1 MDSLRA
7 AFLSVLMI
15 AASAVG
21 VIVTAGPAPAASPSS
36 YLDPSFGQDGLTQAP
51 APIVDVPIEVDVVDS
66 ASMADGRVVVAG
78 TYEPGGCANRKWWV
92 GRFTDDGVPDATFG
106 GGTGAVLFAPPGLSA
121 CNTQFTQA
129 FQLYSV
135 AVQSTGKIV
144 LGGSPNLALRR
155 LDVDGSIDSAFVAS
169 GFSNS
174 ASGSCFSDRSPG
186 GGYARDLVI
195 DSSDRIIVAGSRARN
210 VGSGIPGCTSGR
222 YAQGAAI
229 IRFAADGNPGTE
241 LAAPWGTGTSQHY
254 ATSVALLADETP
266 VAVAGTSLYW
276 LGSLQLTVN
285 DAYDAVSS
293 VDNDVIGLDVDSQDR
308 VLLGTLAG
316 DYYTLALRRF
326 SAGTVDASF
335 GTDGLTSSTA
345 AGRAA
350 GLEVDSSDR
359 TVVFGTG
366 ASRVDNSQF
375 NDLRLA
381 RFTAAGALDPSFGDG
396 GARTDRPVR
405 NFAPSS
411 SAASALAVNAD
422 GSIAVVGTD
431 GSDTLVFGRYSSSGV
446 PDPALSTD
454 GFTFTVNPTT
464 LPTELLHQLS
474 DLQTSPSG
482 ATFGTLGASI
492 VKFAPDGVR
501 DSSFGDGGI
510 VTPPPGMD
518 FFAAVP
524 DHSNHLIVQGAD
536 DGTTFIGR
544 LDAGSGAFDP
554 TFGDRGVALEPGC
567 GGAVAIDSSDRIVVS
582 CDAGTPAPRYRV
594 LRLRSDGTP
603 DPSFGSSGISASY
616 IFGTALAIDATG
628 RIIVAGLNAFG
639 APYQMTRFTESGQ
652 PDPSFQL
659 TGLPW
664 IPSQLL
670 LAADG
675 SAYLTSGSAA
685 LNEPAVVRVLP
696 NGGLDA
702 GFADSG
708 ELARPSDL
716 SNVRAALDSRSHLML
731 SGNVTGTT
739 DVVASR
745 YSIAGTPDT
754 TYASNGRARIR
765 IPLAAGIT
773 IPTGRPVMAVFD
785 SSDKLVVGVQAQIQ
799 NADTGLVF
807 SLLRLLADPPADG
820 SGPVLTVTRPADGA
834 TYVVTDSVIA
844 SFGCADAAS
853 GVDTCVGDVAS
864 GAPVPLAVG
873 AASFT
878 VTGTDLA
885 GNVTSR
891 TVHYTVSNG
900 APADSTPPT
909 IEIDRPVDGASY
921 TVGQNVV
928 VDYSCAD
935 AGGSG
940 LASCT
945 GSVPTGSAL
954 DTTAAGT
961 HSVTVDALD
970 GAGNQTHATSTYE
983 VLAGN
988 VTADVTG
995 PAVVTTDPGG
1005 LGASTAVPI
1014 QTRLDVPA
1022 GVSGTMSAVSQ
1033 PVGAGPNGF
1042 VMVSRQI
1049 VLNGPVATGVST
1061 PYVVR
1066 FSIDSSEIGSL
1077 QPNQVEVFRDG
1088 VQVPV
1093 CTSPTD
1099 ATPDPCIADR
1109 SPGGSGDVD
1118 VTVRT
1123 THFSTWTFGRRDFVT
1138 TSASP
1143 SSRAQGSGA
1152 QTLVVTGYGF
1162 TPGVTTKVSGA
1173 GVSVISTT
1181 WVSATTLQVAV
1192 SVGGSAG
1199 LGARD
1204 ITVTNPGKLTS
1215 VCAACFTV
1223 NPRPTVATLA
1233 PSSRPQGARHAVVVV
1248 TGTGLQAG
1256 ASASFSGAGVIVDD
1270 ATRVDSSHL
1279 SLDISIDPGAAVGG
1293 RAITVLNPDGGT
1305 VTKSAALVVN
1315 ALPTVTSIT
1324 PSKLRRDVST
1334 SVTIVGSGFP
1344 ADFVASGGTV
1354 SLGDGVSV
1362 VSVVRN
1368 SSTKL
1373 TVGVSVSGSAVL
1385 GSRTVRLVNPDGGS
1399 ASCTGC
1405 AGIVADP
1412 SITAI
1417 TPSSRARGTTAQTVT
1432 ITGSEFQPGAL
1443 VKFSGSGVS
1452 IASTTVNDST
1462 TMTLQ
1467 ITVGGSAALG
1477 ARDVTITNADTGT
1490 TTCRECFT
1498 VTEKPTIG
1506 TLTPSSRA
1514 RGSTDQT
1521 VQLSGTG
1528 LQVGLVVTFS
1538 GTGVSATVVSVT
1550 PTSATMN
1557 VTVATTAA
1565 TGSRSVTVSNL
1576 DGGTTTKANSFK
1588 VT

>member
-1 MDSLRA
+1 MASLRA
-7 AFLSVLMI
+7 AVLSVLMI
-15 AASAVG
+15 TASAVG
-21 VIVTAGPAPAASPSS
+21 LIVTADSASAASPSS
-36 YLDPSFGQDGLTQAP
+36 YLDPSFGQDGLTQVP
-51 APIVDVPIEVDVVDS
+51 APIVDVPIEVAVVDS
-66 ASMADGRVVVAG
+66 ALMADGRVVVAG
-78 TYEPGGCANRKWWV
+78 SYEPGGCANRKWWV
-92 GRFTDDGVPDATFG
+92 GRFTADGAPDATFG

-121 CNTQFTQA
+121 CATQFTQG
-129 FQLYSV
+129 FQLFSV

-144 LGGSPNLALRR
+144 LGGSPNLAVRR
-155 LDVDGSIDSAFVAS
+155 LDVDGSIDSSFAA

-174 ASGSCFSDRSPG
+174 ASPSCFGDHAPG
-186 GGYARDLVI
+186 GGYVHDLII
-195 DSSDRIIVAGSRARN
+195 DSTDRIIVAGSRARS
-210 VGSGIPGCTSGR
+210 VGSAVSGCPTGR
-222 YAQGAAI
+222 FAQGAAI
-229 IRFAADGNPGTE
+229 VRFTADGNPGTE
-241 LAAPWGTGTSQHY
+241 LTAPWGTGTSQHY
-254 ATSVALLADETP
+254 ATRVALLADETP

-276 LGSLQLTVN
+276 LGSLQLTVSN
-285 DAYDAVSS
+285 AYNAVST

-308 VLLGTLAG
+308 VLLGTLAD

-326 SAGTVDASF
+326 GAGAVDASF
-335 GTDGLTSSTA
+335 GTNGLASSTA
-345 AGRAA
+345 VGRAA
-350 GLEVDSSDR
+350 GLAVDSSDG

-366 ASRVDNSQF
+366 DSQTNNQHF

-381 RFTAAGALDPSFGDG
+381 RFTPAGSLDASFGNAG
-396 GARTDRPVR
+396 VRTDRPVR
-405 NFAPSS
+405 NFGPSS
-411 SAASALAVNAD
+411 SAASAVALRAD
-422 GSIAVVGTD
+422 GSIAVVGID
-431 GSDTLVFGRYSSSGV
+431 GPDTVVFGRYDSSGV
-446 PDPALSTD
+446 PDPALSAD
-454 GFTFTVNPTT
+454 GFTFTANPTT
-464 LPTELLHQLS
+464 SPTEQDEELI

-482 ATFGTLGASI
+482 STFGTLGRSI
-492 VKFAPDGVR
+492 VKFGPNGVR
-501 DSSFGDGGI
+501 DSSFGESGI
-510 VTPPPGMD
+510 LTPPPGMW
-518 FFAAVP
+518 FFAAMP
-524 DHSNHLIVQGAD
+524 DHSNHLIVQGVD
-536 DGTTFIGR
+536 DSTYFIGR
-544 LDAGSGAFDP
+544 LDTDSGAFDP
-554 TFGDRGVALEPGC
+554 TFGDRGVTLEPGC
-567 GGAVAIDSSDRIVVS
+567 GGAVAIDSSDRIVVT
-582 CDAGTPAPRYRV
+582 CDPGTPAPRFRL

-603 DPSFGSSGISASY
+603 DPSFGSAGVSVSD
-616 IFGTALAIDATG
+616 IFGTALSIDPAG
-628 RIIVAGLNAFG
+628 RITVAGLTTSG
-639 APYQMTRFTESGQ
+639 PYRMTRFTDSGQ

-675 SAYLTSGSAA
+675 STYLTPSSPQV
-685 LNEPAVVRVLP
+685 LNEPAVVRVRTD
-696 NGGLDA
+696 GGLDP
-702 GFADSG
+702 GFADNG
-708 ELARPSDL
+708 ELAPPSDL
-716 SNVRAALDSRSHLML
+716 SNFRAALDS
-731 SGNVTGTT
+731 SGRLLLTGSLTGTT
-739 DVVASR
+739 DVVVSR
-745 YSIAGTPDT
+745 YSPAGTLDT
-754 TYASNGRARIR
+754 TYASNGRVRVR
-765 IPLAAGIT
+765 IPLAAGIR
-773 IPTGRPVMAVFD
+773 IPTGRSVIAVPD
-785 SSDKLVVGVQAQIQ
+785 SSDKVVVGVQAQIQ
-799 NADTGLVF
+799 NGYTSQVF
-807 SLLRLLADPPADG
+807 SLVRVLADPAADG
-820 SGPVLTVTRPADGA
+820 SGPVVTVTSPADGA
-834 TYVVTDSVIA
+834 TYLVTDSVSA
-844 SFGCADAAS
+844 DYGCADAAS
-853 GVDTCVGDVAS
+853 GVDTCAGDVAN
-864 GAPVPLAVG
+864 GAPVPLVVG

-885 GNVTSR
+885 GNVTTR

-909 IEIDRPVDGASY
+909 IQIAQPADGSSY

-954 DTTAAGT
+954 DTTVAGT

-988 VTADVTG
+988 VTATVTG
-995 PAVVTTDPGG
+995 PATVTTDPGG

-1014 QTRLDVPA
+1014 QTRLEVPA
-1022 GVSGTMSAVSQ
+1022 GVSGTVSADSQ
-1033 PVGAGPNGF
+1033 PVGAAPTGF
-1042 VMVSRQI
+1042 VLFSRQI
-1049 VLNGPVATGVST
+1049 VLSGPVATGAST
-1061 PYVVR
+1061 PYVVT

-1077 QPNQVEVFRDG
+1077 QPNQVEVFRNG

-1109 SPGGSGDVD
+1109 SPGGSGDVN

-1123 THFSTWTFGRRDFVT
+1123 TQFSTWTFGRRDFVT

-1162 TPGVTTKVSGA
+1162 NPGVTTKVSGT
-1173 GVSVISTT
+1173 GVSVVSTT
-1181 WVSATTLQVAV
+1181 RVSATSLQVAV

-1199 LGARD
+1199 LGAHD
-1204 ITVTNPGKLTS
+1204 ITVTNPGKVNA
-1215 VCAACFTV
+1215 VCTACFTV
-1223 NPRPTVATLA
+1223 NPKPTVTSLA
-1233 PSSRPQGARHAVVVV
+1233 PSSRPQGAGHAVVVV

-1256 ASASFSGAGVIVDD
+1256 ASASFSGTGVTVNSANQI
-1270 ATRVDSSHL
+1270 DSSHL
-1279 SLDISIDPGAAVGG
+1279 SLDVSIDTAAAVGG

-1315 ALPTVTSIT
+1315 ALPTVTAVN
-1324 PSKLRRDVST
+1324 PSKLRQGVAT
-1334 SVTIVGSGFP
+1334 SATITGSGFP

-1354 SLGDGVSV
+1354 SFGDGVAV

-1368 SSTKL
+1368 STTKL
-1373 TVGVSVSGSAVL
+1373 TVSVSVSGSAAL
-1385 GSRTVRLVNPDGGS
+1385 GSRTVQLVNPDGGS

-1405 AGIVADP
+1405 TAIVADP

-1432 ITGSEFQPGAL
+1432 VTGSGFQPGAL
-1443 VKFSGSGVS
+1443 VKISGSGVT
-1452 IASTTVNDST
+1452 IASTTVDDST

-1490 TTCRECFT
+1490 TTCTGCFT
-1498 VTEKPTIG
+1498 VSDKPTIG

-1528 LQVGLVVTFS
+1528 LQAGLVVTFS
-1538 GTGVSATVVSVT
+1538 GTGVTATVVSVT
-1550 PTSATMN
+1550 PTSATLT
-1557 VTVATTAA
+1557 VTVAASAA

-1576 DGGTTTKANSFK
+1576 DGGTATKANSFK